1 MRLEHLIFG
10 TASVVT
16 VVGAVTGSER
26 LQQVAKPLIAPSLAA
41 GVIRRGTNADSPLLI
56 GGLAAAT
63 IGDILLV
70 DPDDD
75 TRLVRGATAFA
86 GMQAAYTALL
96 LRHGARPTVPAVAP
110 RVVGWTAAAVL
121 LRARARPVSTPL
133 TAYGVTLASATSLAS
148 DPDMAPGADVVAGLA
163 VPNADPRS
171 RLGLGALLFTVSDG
185 LIVVRRL
192 FVRGEKGRR
201 IAEGAILATYAA
213 AQLFLVEGMGE
224 LAASSPGAG
233 VATRGTA

>member
-1 MRLEHLIFG
+1 MRLEHIVFG
-10 TASVVT
+10 AASVAT
-16 VVGAVTGSER
+16 VVGAVAGSER

-41 GVIRRGTNADSPLLI
+41 GVIRRQTTADSPLLI

-63 IGDILLV
+63 VGDILLI

-75 TRLVRGATAFA
+75 SRLMRGATAFA

-96 LRHGARPTVPAVAP
+96 LRHGARPTIPAVAP
-110 RVVGWTAAAVL
+110 RLLGWAGAAAL
-121 LRARARPVSTPL
+121 LRSRARSVSTPL
-133 TAYGVTLASATSLAS
+133 TAYGATLATATSLAS
-148 DPDMAPGADVVAGLA
+148 DPALAPGADVVAGLA

-192 FVRGEKGRR
+192 FIRGETGRR

-213 AQLFLVEGMGE
+213 AQLLLVEGMSE
-224 LAASSPGAG
+224 LTGGSI
-233 VATRGTA
+233 TDTA